1 LTQRSRCGAVSV
13 HPENGNTKTSE
24 RRMCVMKRLSKSLL
38 IGAAAL
44 GVLTGAFAQSARSK
58 FCTGIG
64 TTSDWNSAIWGD
76 GNVSTTELI
85 LAPGS
90 DFYLFFKVQFQPG
103 YGGATDWAIINLFL
117 DLTRQSGSSP
127 VGANYT
133 TAISGYAN
141 SAEWAEDPSQTDPT
155 WSGGGYTQQ
164 VRRGVQEIRANST
177 SPSSS
182 SAASVTPQGV
192 AFKVLVTG
200 GAGGYSNPFV
210 VGYAKFR
217 VLDSAPFGRYELG
230 LNRLAGFDLDGNGSL
245 IGSEGVTVR
254 TNFGT
259 NGNPNSDY
267 GGELCSVTLVVPEP
281 ASMIALG
288 SGLVGL
294 LALRRRRQA

>member
-1 LTQRSRCGAVSV
+1 
-13 HPENGNTKTSE
+13 
-24 RRMCVMKRLSKSLL
+24 MKRLSKSLL

-44 GVLTGAFAQSARSK
+44 GVLTGAFAQSK
-58 FCTGIG
+58 FWTGIG
-64 TTSDWNSAIWGD
+64 TTPNWNSAIWGD
-76 GNVSTTELI
+76 GNQGTTELI

-90 DFYLFFKVQFQPG
+90 DFFLFFKAQFQPG
-103 YGGATDWAIINLFL
+103 YGNSTAWAIINLFF
-117 DLTRQSGSSP
+117 DLTRQSASSP

-133 TAISGYAN
+133 SAISGYAD
-141 SAEWAEDPSQTDPT
+141 SAT
-155 WSGGGYTQQ
+155 WTGQMANIGATEQ
-164 VRRGVQEIRANST
+164 VKRGVQEIRANSSNPGST
-177 SPSSS
+177 
-182 SAASVTPQGV
+182 SAAFVTSQGV
-192 AFKVLVTG
+192 AFKVLFMG
-200 GAGGYSNPFV
+200 GSNDTNAYV

-259 NGNPNSDY
+259 DGSPNSDY
-267 GGELCSVTLVVPEP
+267 GERYSVTLFVVPEP

>member
-1 LTQRSRCGAVSV
+1 
-13 HPENGNTKTSE
+13 
-24 RRMCVMKRLSKSLL
+24 MKRLSKSLL

-44 GVLTGAFAQSARSK
+44 GVLTGAFAQSK
-58 FCTGIG
+58 FWTGIG
-64 TTSDWNSAIWGD
+64 TTNDWNSAIWGD
-76 GNVSTTELI
+76 GNQGTTELI

-103 YGGATDWAIINLFL
+103 FGNSTDWAIINLFL
-117 DLTRQSGSSP
+117 DLTRQSASSP

-133 TAISGYAN
+133 SAISGYLN
-141 SAEWAEDPSQTDPT
+141 SAEWAENPGNNPA

-164 VRRGVQEIRANST
+164 TKRGVQEIRANSV
-177 SPSSS
+177 SPSNTSFPL
-182 SAASVTPQGV
+182 VTPQGV

-200 GAGGYSNPFV
+200 GAGGYSDAFV

-217 VLDSAPFGRYELG
+217 VLDSAPEGAYELG

-259 NGNPNSDY
+259 NGNPSSDY
-267 GGELCSVTLVVPEP
+267 GERYSVTLVVPEP

>member
-1 LTQRSRCGAVSV
+1 
-13 HPENGNTKTSE
+13 
-24 RRMCVMKRLSKSLL
+24 MKRLSMSLL

-44 GVLTGAFAQSARSK
+44 GVLTGAFAQPK
-58 FCTGIG
+58 FTTGIG
-64 TTSDWNSAIWGD
+64 TTADWNSAIWGD
-76 GNVSTTELI
+76 GNRGTTELI

-90 DFYLFFKVQFQPG
+90 DFYLFFKAQFLPG
-103 YGGATDWAIINLFL
+103 GVGVDWAIINLFL
-117 DLTRQSGSSP
+117 DLTRQSASSP

-133 TAISGYAN
+133 SAIQGVAN
-141 SAEWAEDPSQTDPT
+141 SAAWAEDAGQAPD

-164 VRRGVQEIRANST
+164 TRRGVQDIYANSVRPNDTRFPFVT
-177 SPSSS
+177 S
-182 SAASVTPQGV
+182 QGV

-200 GAGGYSNPFV
+200 GAGGYSSPIV

-217 VLDSAPFGRYELG
+217 VLDSAPFGSYELG

-254 TNFGT
+254 TNFGIRT
-259 NGNPNSDY
+259 SSGSVGDDY
-267 GGELCSVTLVVPEP
+267 GQRFSVTLVVPEP

-294 LALRRRRQA
+294 LALRRRRSN

>member
-1 LTQRSRCGAVSV
+1 MG
-13 HPENGNTKTSE
+13 TS
-24 RRMCVMKRLSKSLL
+24 
-38 IGAAAL
+38 G
-44 GVLTGAFAQSARSK
+44 
-58 FCTGIG
+58 
-64 TTSDWNSAIWGD
+64 
-76 GNVSTTELI
+76 TTELI

-103 YGGATDWAIINLFL
+103 FGNSTDWAIINLFL
-117 DLTRQSGSSP
+117 DLTRQSASSP

-133 TAISGYAN
+133 SAITGIAN
-141 SAEWAEDPSQTDPT
+141 SAAWAEDPSGDPA

-164 VRRGVQEIRANST
+164 AKRGVQEIRANSVNLSST
-177 SPSSS
+177 SFPF
-182 SAASVTPQGV
+182 VTSQGV

-210 VGYAKFR
+210 VGYAKFQ
-217 VLDSAPFGRYELG
+217 VLESAPAGAYELG

-259 NGNPNSDY
+259 NGNPSSDY
-267 GGELCSVTLVVPEP
+267 GERYSVTLVVPEP

>member
-1 LTQRSRCGAVSV
+1 
-13 HPENGNTKTSE
+13 
-24 RRMCVMKRLSKSLL
+24 MCVMKRLSKSLL

-44 GVLTGAFAQSARSK
+44 GVLTGAFAQSK
-58 FCTGIG
+58 FWTGIG
-64 TTSDWNSAIWGD
+64 TTPDWNSAIWGD
-76 GNVSTTELI
+76 GNQGTIELI

-90 DFYLFFKVQFQPG
+90 DFFLFFKAQFQPG
-103 YGGATDWAIINLFL
+103 FGGSTDWAIINLFL
-117 DLTRQSGSSP
+117 DLTRQSASSP
-127 VGANYT
+127 VGASYIS
-133 TAISGYAN
+133 AISGYVN
-141 SAEWAEDPSQTDPT
+141 SAAWAENPSSDPD
-155 WSGGGYTQQ
+155 WSGGGYVQQ
-164 VRRGVQEIRANST
+164 VTRGVQEIRANST
-177 SPSSS
+177 SPSSTT
-182 SAASVTPQGV
+182 AAFVTSQGV

-200 GAGGYSNPFV
+200 GAGGYSNAFV

-230 LNRLAGFDLDGNGSL
+230 LNRLAGFDLDGNGSI

-259 NGNPNSDY
+259 NGNPSSDY
-267 GGELCSVTLVVPEP
+267 GERFSVTLVVPEP

>member
-1 LTQRSRCGAVSV
+1 
-13 HPENGNTKTSE
+13 
-24 RRMCVMKRLSKSLL
+24 MKRLSKSLL

-44 GVLTGAFAQSARSK
+44 SVLTGAFAQSR
-58 FCTGIG
+58 FWTGIG

-76 GNVSTTELI
+76 GNRGTVELI

-90 DFYLFFKVQFQPG
+90 DLYLFFKVQFQPG
-103 YGGATDWAIINLFL
+103 FGGATDWAIINLFL
-117 DLTRQSGSSP
+117 DLTRQDPNSP

-133 TAISGYAN
+133 SAISGYAN
-141 SAEWAEDPSQTDPT
+141 SAAWAENPGSDPA

-164 VRRGVQEIRANST
+164 VARGVQEIRANST

-182 SAASVTPQGV
+182 SAAFVTSQGV

-200 GAGGYSNPFV
+200 GADGYSAPFV
-210 VGYAKFR
+210 VGYARFR
-217 VLDSAPFGRYELG
+217 LLPTAPFGRYELG

-267 GGELCSVTLVVPEP
+267 GIRQSVTLLVPEP

-294 LALRRRRQA
+294 LALRRRRKA

>member
-1 LTQRSRCGAVSV
+1 
-13 HPENGNTKTSE
+13 
-24 RRMCVMKRLSKSLL
+24 MKRLSKSLL

-44 GVLTGAFAQSARSK
+44 GVLTGAFAQSK
-58 FCTGIG
+58 FWTGIG
-64 TTSDWNSAIWGD
+64 TSSDWNSAIWGD
-76 GNVSTTELI
+76 GNVGTTELI

-90 DFYLFFKVQFQPG
+90 DFFLFFKAQFQPG
-103 YGGATDWAIINLFL
+103 YGGSTDWAIINLFL
-117 DLTRQSGSSP
+117 DLTRQSASSP
-127 VGANYT
+127 VGADYT
-133 TAISGYAN
+133 SAISGYTN
-141 SAEWAEDPSQTDPT
+141 SAAWAEDPSGDPA

-164 VRRGVQEIRANST
+164 VKRGVTTIYANSVNPGST
-177 SPSSS
+177 SYPF
-182 SAASVTPQGV
+182 VTPQGV

-200 GAGGYSNPFV
+200 GAGGYSDAFV

-245 IGSEGVTVR
+245 IGTEGVTVR

-259 NGNPNSDY
+259 NGSPNSDY
-267 GGELCSVTLVVPEP
+267 GERFSVTLVVPEP

>member
-1 LTQRSRCGAVSV
+1 
-13 HPENGNTKTSE
+13 
-24 RRMCVMKRLSKSLL
+24 MKRLSKSLL

-44 GVLTGAFAQSARSK
+44 GVLTGAFAQSK
-58 FCTGIG
+58 FWTGIG
-64 TTSDWNSAIWGD
+64 TTPNWNAAIWGD
-76 GNVSTTELI
+76 GNQGTIELI

-90 DFYLFFKVQFQPG
+90 DFYLFFKAQFQPG
-103 YGGATDWAIINLFL
+103 FGGATDWAIINLFL
-117 DLTRQSGSSP
+117 DLTRQSASSP

-133 TAISGYAN
+133 SAISGYAN
-141 SAEWAEDPSQTDPT
+141 SAAWAENPGDNPA
-155 WSGGGYTQQ
+155 WSGGGYVQQ
-164 VRRGVQEIRANST
+164 TRRGVQAIYANSVNPSNT
-177 SPSSS
+177 SFPF
-182 SAASVTPQGV
+182 VTPQGV
-192 AFKVLVTG
+192 AFKVLVTQ

-259 NGNPNSDY
+259 NGSPSSDY
-267 GGELCSVTLVVPEP
+267 GQRFSVTLVVPEP

>member
-1 LTQRSRCGAVSV
+1 
-13 HPENGNTKTSE
+13 
-24 RRMCVMKRLSKSLL
+24 MKRLSKSLL

-44 GVLTGAFAQSARSK
+44 GVLTGAFAQSK
-58 FCTGIG
+58 FWTGIG

-76 GNVSTTELI
+76 GNQGTTELI

-103 YGGATDWAIINLFL
+103 FGNSTDWAIINLFL
-117 DLTRQSGSSP
+117 DLTRQSASSP

-133 TAISGYAN
+133 SAISGYAN

-164 VRRGVQEIRANST
+164 TRRGVQEIRANST

-200 GAGGYSNPFV
+200 GADGYSNPFV

-230 LNRLAGFDLDGNGSL
+230 LNRLAGFDLDGNGSM

-267 GGELCSVTLVVPEP
+267 GERFSVTLVVPEP